1 MKLNSPIVP
10 FTLKREGSSYNDKL
24 LSTSFSSATSIR
36 EALKNKNDITFIKDA
51 MPEKSFNI
59 LRELKNSNYPFTFEE
74 SMFQY
79 IKYLQYYYFI
89 IGLIK

>member
-1 MKLNSPIVP
+1 
-10 FTLKREGSSYNDKL
+10 
-24 LSTSFSSATSIR
+24 
-36 EALKNKNDITFIKDA
+36 

-79 IKYLQYYYFI
+79 IKYLITTNCINFNNI
-89 IGLIK
+89 SEIKEGIDKKISKEIENSTSLDDLILNIKKQKIYIYKDS